1 MKKQQSTL
9 TMITD
14 FIISIFLNGLFALLP
29 LALTLGII
37 TFVLNLVTSWLN
49 PLKTVIATY
58 LYITFPYIELLL
70 LIIFIFLVGTI
81 LKIFLLRTIAHS
93 LESMIGRIPII
104 RPVYNGIKQLVQAL
118 NFKDEAS
125 FKKVV
130 LVEFP
135 RKGMYSLGFITS
147 EMSSSLLPVNK
158 DRYYNVF
165 IPTTPNPT
173 SGFFIIV
180 PEGDIEVID
189 ITRQEAMTMIISG
202 GIIQPKR

>member
-1 MKKQQSTL
+1 MKKEKT
-9 TMITD
+9 TFTVITD

-37 TFVLNLVTSWLN
+37 TFFLNLITSWLN
-49 PLKTVIATY
+49 PLKNFIATY
-58 LYITFPYIELLL
+58 LYITFPYIELFL
-70 LIIFIFLVGTI
+70 LIIFIFFVGTI

-93 LESMIGRIPII
+93 IESMIARLPII
-104 RPVYNGIKQLVQAL
+104 RPVYTGIKQLVQAL

-135 RKGMYSLGFITS
+135 RKGVYSLGFITS
-147 EMSSSLLPVNK
+147 EMSPALLPVKK
-158 DRYYNVF
+158 DRHYNVF

-180 PEGDIEVID
+180 PEGDIEIID

>member
-1 MKKQQSTL
+1 
-9 TMITD
+9 MITD

-49 PLKTVIATY
+49 PLKTFIATY

-93 LESMIGRIPII
+93 LESMIARIPII
-104 RPVYNGIKQLVQAL
+104 RPVYNGIKQLVHAL
-118 NFKDEAS
+118 NFKDEA
-125 FKKVV
+125 
-130 LVEFP
+130 
-135 RKGMYSLGFITS
+135 
-147 EMSSSLLPVNK
+147 
-158 DRYYNVF
+158 
-165 IPTTPNPT
+165 

>member
-1 MKKQQSTL
+1 
-9 TMITD
+9 MITD

-49 PLKTVIATY
+49 PLKTFIATY

-93 LESMIGRIPII
+93 LESMIARIPII
-104 RPVYNGIKQLVQAL
+104 RPVYNGIKQLVHAL

-147 EMSSSLLPVNK
+147 EMSPTLLPINK